1 MHIDRISVTMDSW
14 LKESVRDAST
24 RDGVSISTWIR
35 ATASEKLSRELLGAA
50 LEVWEAE
57 STPFCDVEL
66 KRAAKTLGI
75 SRRVKTS

>member
-1 MHIDRISVTMDSW
+1 MDSL

-35 ATASEKLSRELLGAA
+35 AAASEKLSRELLGAA

-57 STPFCDVEL
+57 SMPFCDAEL
-66 KRAAKTLGI
+66 NRAAKTLGI
-75 SRRVKTS
+75 SRNVKTP